1 MNGLG
6 LRADRD
12 VPKLCY
18 AHFYAQ
24 VAIDFVIYIVIWCSC
39 LILFLPCLGPGVLI
53 LKGFCLPISGECS
66 GRVWVIFCPLT
77 DSQ

>member
-24 VAIDFVIYIVIWCSC
+24 VAIDFVICIVIWGSC
-39 LILFLPCLGPGVLI
+39 LILLLPCLGQGVLI
-53 LKGFCLPISGECS
+53 LKGLTCLPISGECS
-66 GRVWVIFCPLT
+66 GRGWLILP
-77 DSQ
+77 